1 MESSILDVV
10 SNLGFPIAVSVALF
24 YQMNKTNETYI
35 QLLRD
40 FQSVISNN
48 TQSINLL
55 NATVHELKN
64 DLGYSAGDKK

>member
-1 MESSILDVV
+1 MESSILDII

-35 QLLRD
+35 GLLRD

-48 TQSINLL
+48 TKSIDLL
-55 NATVHELKN
+55 NATVQELKY
-64 DLGYSAGDKK
+64 DLGYKSGDVK